1 MLQLTQNLSLKRRLI
16 LLFIFITGLSI
27 LTSAGAF
34 LVFERMQI
42 RESLVRATRTY
53 AEIASKS
60 LDADME
66 FGYDKQA
73 AATLSSLQSNR
84 HIRAACAYD
93 GAGRF
98 FAGYPDNY
106 PPSAFPPAP
115 PQGESHEF
123 KSNTLE
129 LFRPMYRGDRFVGT
143 IFIQSDLEEIDARM
157 VSAAKVLAG
166 IAILVFGLVLLAS
179 FVLQKQVTEPIL
191 QLSSAAR
198 KISQE
203 KDYSIRLQQIQG
215 GEIGVLTESL
225 NDMLSQIQGRDAQ
238 LMDYQEHL
246 EEQVAQRSEQLLKA
260 NTQLLLAKEKAEEA
274 NQAKSTFLANMSHEL
289 RTPLNA
295 ILLYSEL
302 LSDEVR
308 ERGMSE
314 LVPDLGKIQSAGKH
328 LLSLIDDIL
337 DLSKIEAGR
346 MNVYTEDCDLSA
358 LLRDIETTVQPLVA
372 KNNNSLRVTIDPN
385 LVRIHTDLRM
395 LRQVLYNLLNN
406 AAKFTENGTIDFKAL
421 REGDLATFQV
431 QDSGI
436 GMTEEQVQR
445 VFREFTQADES
456 TTRRFGGTGLGLA
469 LSRKLTTILGGELMV
484 TSEPEKGSTFTLRVP
499 LSGPPQDAV
508 LHALLKAQPDMR
520 QRKVLIIDDDPSM
533 REGLSRMLT
542 QEGFWAAVAQD
553 GEEGLNLARTLHP
566 DVITLDILMPG
577 LDGWEVLSKLKEDSE
592 LRHIPVVL
600 LTMMDDRERGFALGA
615 AEYLCKPISRER
627 LTEVMHRLGIDPHDK
642 PLLLVEDNPLTMDAL
657 SRMLEADGWEVRT
670 AKDGFQAMEHL
681 QLEHPSLVLLD
692 LMLPGMDGFQLV
704 AEMQQH
710 EALRE
715 IPVLVLTAKN
725 LTHEDHDRLTGP
737 PVQQV
742 LQKGACSK
750 EDLLRT
756 VRTLAMR
763 SIRGNEHTMRKES

>member
-1 MLQLTQNLSLKRRLI
+1 VLQITQNLSLKRRLI
-16 LLFIFITGLSI
+16 LLFIFLTSLSI
-27 LTSAGAF
+27 LTSAAAF

-42 RESLVRATRTY
+42 REALVRTMRTY

-66 FGYDKQA
+66 FGFDKQA
-73 AATLSSLQSNR
+73 AATLSSLQSNK

-93 GAGRF
+93 DSGRF
-98 FAGYPDNY
+98 FAGYPANY
-106 PPSAFPPAP
+106 PPSAFPSGP
-115 PQGESHEF
+115 PQGDSHEF
-123 KSNTLE
+123 KADSLE
-129 LFRPMYRGDRFVGT
+129 LFRPMHRGERFVGT

-179 FVLQKQVTEPIL
+179 FILQKQVTEPIL

-198 KISQE
+198 KISEE
-203 KDYSIRLQQIQG
+203 KDYSIRLQQVQG

-346 MNVYTEDCDLSA
+346 MNIYAEDCDLPA
-358 LLRDIETTVQPLVA
+358 LIRDIETTVQPLVA
-372 KNNNSLRVTIDPN
+372 KNNNTLRVEIDSG
-385 LVRIHTDLRM
+385 LTRIHTDLRM

-406 AAKFTENGTIDFKAL
+406 AAKFTEHGTIDFRA
-421 REGDLATFQV
+421 RCEGNLAIFQV

-469 LSRKLTTILGGELMV
+469 LSRKLTTILGGELIV
-484 TSEPEKGSTFTLRVP
+484 LSEPAKGSTFTLRVP
-499 LSGPPQDAV
+499 ITGPPQDAI
-508 LHALLKAQPDMR
+508 LNTLLKTQSDAH
-520 QRKVLIIDDDPSM
+520 QRKVLIIDDDPAM

-542 QEGFWAAVAQD
+542 QEGFWAAVAKD

-566 DVITLDILMPG
+566 DVITLDIMMPG
-577 LDGWEVLSKLKEDSE
+577 LDGWQVLARLKEDPE
-592 LRHIPVVL
+592 LRRIPVVL

-627 LTEVMHRLGIDPHDK
+627 LTEVMRHLGINPHDK

-681 QLEHPSLVLLD
+681 QLEHPGLVLLD
-692 LMLPGMDGFQLV
+692 LMMPGMDGFQLV

-725 LTHEDHDRLTGP
+725 LTREDQDRLTGP

-742 LQKGACSK
+742 LQKGACSR
-750 EDLLRT
+750 EDLLRA
-756 VRTLAMR
+756 VRALAMR
-763 SIRGNEHTMRKES
+763 SVTRNEHDMGKES

>member
-1 MLQLTQNLSLKRRLI
+1 VLHITQNLSLKRRLI
-16 LLFIFITGLSI
+16 LLFVLITGLSI
-27 LTSAGAF
+27 LTSAAAF

-42 RESLVRATRTY
+42 RESLVRTTRTY
-53 AEIASKS
+53 AELASKS
-60 LDADME
+60 LDADVE
-66 FGYDKQA
+66 FGYEKQA
-73 AATLSSLQSNR
+73 AATLSSLQSNK

-93 GAGRF
+93 EAGRF
-98 FAGYPDNY
+98 FAGYPANY

-115 PQGESHEF
+115 PLVESHAF
-123 KSNTLE
+123 RTDSLE
-129 LFRPMYRGDRFVGT
+129 LFRPMYRGERLVGT
-143 IFIQSDLEEIDARM
+143 IFIRSDLEEIDARM

-308 ERGMSE
+308 ERGMSD

-346 MNVYTEDCDLSA
+346 MNVYAEDCDLPA

-372 KNNNSLRVTIDPN
+372 KNNNSLRVTIDPS

-406 AAKFTENGTIDFKAL
+406 AAKFTENGTIDFRTL
-421 REGDLATFQV
+421 REGIFATFQV

-469 LSRKLTTILGGELMV
+469 LSRKLTTILGGELKV
-484 TSEPEKGSTFTLRVP
+484 TSEPGQGSTFILRLP
-499 LSGPPQDAV
+499 LTGPPPNTL
-508 LHALLKAQPDMR
+508 LHAVLKAQPDSR
-520 QRKVLIIDDDPSM
+520 QRKVLIIDDDPAM
-533 REGLSRMLT
+533 QEGLSRMLA
-542 QEGFWAAVAQD
+542 QEGFWAAVARD
-553 GEEGLNLARTLHP
+553 GDEGLNLARTLHP
-566 DVITLDILMPG
+566 DVITLDIMMPG
-577 LDGWEVLSKLKEDSE
+577 LDGWQVLGQLKEDPD

-615 AEYLCKPISRER
+615 AEYLCKPISREQ
-627 LTEVMHRLGIDPHDK
+627 LTEVMRSLGINPHDK
-642 PLLLVEDNPLTMDAL
+642 PLLLVEDNQLTMDAL
-657 SRMLEADGWEVRT
+657 TRMLEADGWEVRT
-670 AKDGFQAMEHL
+670 ARDGFQAMEHL
-681 QLEHPSLVLLD
+681 QLEHPGLVLLD

-704 AEMQQH
+704 AKMQQQ

-725 LTHEDHDRLTGP
+725 LTREDQDRLTGP

-750 EDLLRT
+750 EDLLRA
-756 VRTLAMR
+756 VRSLAMR
-763 SIRGNEHTMRKES
+763 SVARNESSMRKES